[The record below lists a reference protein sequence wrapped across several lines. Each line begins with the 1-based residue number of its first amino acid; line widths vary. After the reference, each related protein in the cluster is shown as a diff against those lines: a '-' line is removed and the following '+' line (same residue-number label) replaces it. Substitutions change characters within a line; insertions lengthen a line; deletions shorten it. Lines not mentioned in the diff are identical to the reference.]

1 MPTVP
6 TEQPAVIVMGV
17 SGSGKTTVG
26 KVLAQRADWAFVE
39 GDSLHPAANVEK
51 MRSGHALDDDDRWP
65 WLRRI
70 GAWVDDNGPDGAVIT
85 CSALKR
91 KYRDLLSAARPR
103 MFFLHLSG
111 TQERIA
117 ERVAHRHHEYMPASL
132 LASQFADL
140 EPLQPDEHGL
150 TVDATRTPEE
160 IIDEVLPRLGMSP
173 QGTP

>member
-1 MPTVP
+1 MPTSP
-6 TEQPAVIVMGV
+6 TEQPVVIVMGV

-26 KVLAQRADWAFVE
+26 EALAARTDWAFIE
-39 GDSLHPAANVEK
+39 GDSLHPPANVEK
-51 MRSGHALDDDDRWP
+51 MRSGYPLDDDDRWP

-70 GAWVDDNGPDGAVIT
+70 GAWVDDSGPGGAVIT

-117 ERVAHRHHEYMPASL
+117 ERVAHRKHEYMPASL

-150 TVDATRTPEE
+150 TVDATRPAEA
-160 IIDEVLPRLGMSP
+160 IIEEVLPRLGVP
-173 QGTP
+173 T

>member
-1 MPTVP
+1 MSTAP
-6 TEQPAVIVMGV
+6 TEQPVVIVMGV

-26 KVLAQRADWAFVE
+26 EALAQRTEWAFME
-39 GDSLHPAANVEK
+39 GDSLHPPANVEK
-51 MRSGHALDDDDRWP
+51 MRAGHPLDDDDRWP

-70 GAWVDDNGPDGAVIT
+70 GDWVDNNGPGGAVIT

-91 KYRDLLSAARPR
+91 RYRDLMSADRPR

-117 ERVAHRHHEYMPASL
+117 ERVSHRKHEYMPASL

-140 EPLQPDEHGL
+140 EPLQPDERGL
-150 TVDATRTPEE
+150 TVDATQPPAE
-160 IIDEVLPRLGMSP
+160 IIQEVLPRLGVP
-173 QGTP
+173 T